1 MLIPDKAILYA
12 GDPMCS
18 WCYGFSPALEQA
30 MHEYEVPF
38 IPVMGGLRPG
48 ANSEAMDDR
57 LSRFLEHHWKQVEK
71 LTGRPFDYSILSRRD
86 FRYDTE
92 PSCRAV
98 VAVREMRTDLAFPF
112 YFALQS
118 AFYARAEN
126 PTDEQTFIRIAQ
138 ELGIDADAFVQA
150 YHSEENAYETK
161 QDFQL
166 CHALQITGFPA
177 LMYIENRVAW
187 PIAKGYRDLD
197 DLRAAIDHTLKA
209 AAENAAE
216 KREANTVK
224 NTGVAGES
232 CATDGSGC

>member
-38 IPVMGGLRPG
+38 ILVMGGLRPG
-48 ANSEAMDDR
+48 VNSEAMDDR
-57 LSRFLEHHWKQVEK
+57 LSRFLEHHWKQVES
-71 LTGRPFDYSILSRRD
+71 LTRRPFDYSILSRRD

-98 VAVREMRTDLAFPF
+98 VAVREMRSDLAFPF

-118 AFYARAEN
+118 AFYAKAEN

-138 ELGIDADAFVQA
+138 ELGINAEAFLKA
-150 YHSEENAYETK
+150 YHSEEIAYETK

-166 CHALQITGFPA
+166 CQALQITGFPA

-187 PIAKGYRDLD
+187 PIVRGYRSPD
-197 DLRAAIDHTLKA
+197 DLRAAIEHTLKA
-209 AAENAAE
+209 ATESRAENRKE
-216 KREANTVK
+216 NSEEDV
-224 NTGVAGES
+224 GES
-232 CATDGSGC
+232 CATDGSAC